1 MFKTTIK
8 GAAKRVSLMLKM
20 HSSKES
26 QKKGSVSS
34 VFLAAA
40 KAAGGDSTIVA
51 QGSGSPSSPIKH
63 GIKNLHIADSKI
75 GSEMDDDSNTNDKG
89 AEDVKDKKEEEE
101 EEEKKVDTETKA
113 NDPFGFG
120 WW

>member
-1 MFKTTIK
+1 MCKTTIK

-40 KAAGGDSTIVA
+40 KAAWGNSTIVA

-63 GIKNLHIADSKI
+63 GIKDLHIADGKI
-75 GSEMDDDSNTNDKG
+75 GSKVDDDSNKNGKG
-89 AEDVKDKKEEEE
+89 AEDIKDKKN